1 MSAAAI
7 IPSLLPMFM
16 VIAMRR
22 AEARIHRQL
31 ADAGAFTAESAIQ
44 LSLNRSLDRR
54 RLQGLIGGGA
64 VRVTANS
71 RHFLDTEGWRN
82 YQGNRRRRVLLAM
95 SIIAALFGVGL
106 AVFLVTR

>member
-7 IPSLLPMFM
+7 IPSLLPLFM

-44 LSLNRSLDRR
+44 LSLSRSLERR

-64 VRVTANS
+64 VRLTANN
-71 RHFLDTEGWRN
+71 RHFIDADGWTK
-82 YQGNRRRRVLLAM
+82 YQDNRRRRVLLAI
-95 SIIAALFGVGL
+95 SIIAALLGVGV
-106 AVFLVTR
+106 AVIFVMR